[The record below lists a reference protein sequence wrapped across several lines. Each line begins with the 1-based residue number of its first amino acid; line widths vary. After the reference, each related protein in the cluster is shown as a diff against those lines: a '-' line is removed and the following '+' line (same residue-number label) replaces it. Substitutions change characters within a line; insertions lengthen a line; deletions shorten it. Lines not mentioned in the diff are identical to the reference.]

1 MKYKKPMAFLIVFLI
16 FSLYFNVNIGFSQ
29 NENYVQNPGFENGF
43 TNWSYIQS
51 SNNPL
56 TIKSSDVHTGSNV
69 LNYWASDNFTFTV
82 SQTVYNLPKG
92 KYKLSVWTMGGNNQ
106 QILTLFVK
114 YFGGAEI
121 TQQIIDTGWPN
132 WNQWSVE
139 FNVKTNYCTIG
150 ITCTAN
156 ADNWGYID
164 DFELIKLPSSNQIVA
179 IKEVN
184 LTAAKGNTPKL
195 PQTVDV
201 VYDDESEGKVYCEW
215 DSIDNSLLFNENTTF
230 SVYGTVYGTDLKA
243 KANINVQAIKEIK
256 TIEPINIIINE
267 ELILPSTVLV
277 SCYNN
282 DQVSVNVYW
291 QNVDK
296 SIAEKVGVYTVNGS
310 IYGTNLVPKIVIN
323 VNYKDMDLN
332 ADGKINIGDVA
343 IATNYLSKGRL
354 DSDWEKSKIADIN
367 NDGKV
372 DINDLRLIVKK
383 IKGQL

>member
-1 MKYKKPMAFLIVFLI
+1 M
-16 FSLYFNVNIGFSQ
+16 
-29 NENYVQNPGFENGF
+29 
-43 TNWSYIQS
+43 
-51 SNNPL
+51 
-56 TIKSSDVHTGSNV
+56 
-69 LNYWASDNFTFTV
+69 
-82 SQTVYNLPKG
+82 
-92 KYKLSVWTMGGNNQ
+92 
-106 QILTLFVK
+106 
-114 YFGGAEI
+114 
-121 TQQIIDTGWPN
+121 
-132 WNQWSVE
+132 
-139 FNVKTNYCTIG
+139 
-150 ITCTAN
+150 
-156 ADNWGYID
+156 
-164 DFELIKLPSSNQIVA
+164 A